1 LRAIEALLEQRERAD
16 GELVFQNRRGRAQD
30 SSCVTDAL
38 KVALDR
44 AALSRDM
51 KNSPPSPPRGPLSR
65 GYGLRATTGSEVYS
79 KNAPGPPDRVDRT
92 RFTAQAGIAAAVK
105 QSSLGSAHLMFG
117 PSRPAGSTASSL
129 LVVMSF
135 AVTGRLAQVVTPH
148 VPRLPRGDAS
158 CSSVQGFASGF
169 LPTYLAVRRLPSAGN
184 QHHLFFQMTFTFFQM
199 TFTS

>member
-16 GELVFQNRRGRAQD
+16 GELVFQNRRGLAQD

-79 KNAPGPPDRVDRT
+79 KNAPGRLIELTELGLRH
-92 RFTAQAGIAAAVK
+92 K
-105 QSSLGSAHLMFG
+105 LGSPL
-117 PSRPAGSTASSL
+117 PSTSRPSVL
-129 LVVMSF
+129 L
-135 AVTGRLAQVVTPH
+135 T
-148 VPRLPRGDAS
+148 
-158 CSSVQGFASGF
+158 
-169 LPTYLAVRRLPSAGN
+169 
-184 QHHLFFQMTFTFFQM
+184 
-199 TFTS
+199 